1 MVQASTLIDLSGAI
15 VGSWSTSHQF
25 QITIRLPC
33 ERTTVFISL
42 MKSTNTSA
50 VDPNPR
56 SPAYRTNGSQMLW

>member
-1 MVQASTLIDLSGAI
+1 MVQASTLIVLAGAI

-33 ERTTVFISL
+33 ERTTLFISL

-50 VDPNPR
+50 GEPNPR
-56 SPAYRTNGSQMLW
+56 SSA